1 MTHFPLTV
9 TAVHVGSREGFP
21 GWSFPGEAVA
31 QGYA

>member
-9 TAVHVGSREGFP
+9 TAIQVGSREGFP

-31 QGYA
+31 Q